1 MKTNSACYSAR
12 RKKEKDNQKKE
23 EEDGIPTA
31 AQEFEKYCSF
41 RLARMCVQNKLCK
54 KTKKKKQNEHNE
66 DKSFFCFANDYKAT
80 TTCAF
85 NWNMH
90 ELLKTR
96 VITYKRERKEK
107 RTKEKKLRISL
118 ILKHTRTGFVLLI
131 ICFLFDPTT
140 WILTYNPFTYFII
153 NKNC

>member
-1 MKTNSACYSAR
+1 MVFLLLHKNSKSTVPLGQLECVCKINYA
-12 RKKEKDNQKKE
+12 KKQ
-23 EEDGIPTA
+23 
-31 AQEFEKYCSF
+31 
-41 RLARMCVQNKLCK
+41 R
-54 KTKKKKQNEHNE
+54 KKKQNEHNE

-107 RTKEKKLRISL
+107 RTKEKKIENQSN
-118 ILKHTRTGFVLLI
+118 IKTHTHTHAQVSF
-131 ICFLFDPTT
+131 F
-140 WILTYNPFTYFII
+140 
-153 NKNC
+153 